1 MTYIAEM
8 DEEDKKWYDDHPEEK
23 AWQLVKEHMYDTG
36 VQFNVD
42 EKQKLYEEKLDM
54 ILNQK

>member
-1 MTYIAEM
+1 M
-8 DEEDKKWYDDHPEEK
+8 DEEDQKWYDDHPEEK
-23 AWQLVKEHMYDTG
+23 AWQLVKEHMYDAG
-36 VQFNVD
+36 IQLNVD